1 MSIIIK
7 FIVVLSLLVVAGVSI
22 LVYSVNSAFHKP
34 LLLSSSQVLVVDTGM
49 YANSIVNDLS
59 SRSILRSPVLVKF
72 ALKLEPEL
80 SLIKAGSYE
89 LKFGMSV
96 RDLFIDLSTGNEQ
109 TFLVQLVEGLTWR
122 DWLSK
127 LNNTPHLIPSAL
139 SETQWLSILDP
150 QLEATSMEGTLMPDT
165 YQYTANIKVEDIVG
179 RAHQSMK
186 KYLNSAWLSRSLDLP
201 YVSPYEALIMASII
215 EKETGLASERPRIA
229 GVFVNRLRL
238 NMRLQTDPTVI
249 YGMGESFDGNIRRKD
264 LKQSTPYNT
273 YVIKGLP
280 PTPIAMV
287 GKLAIDAAL
296 NPMITDELY
305 FVSKGDGSHQFS
317 VTLEQHNQAVRTYQL
332 KQNSR

>member
-1 MSIIIK
+1 MGIIIK
-7 FIVVLSLLVVAGVSI
+7 FIIVLSLIAVAGVSI

-34 LLLSSSQVLVVDTGM
+34 LLLNGSEVLKVRSGM
-49 YANSIVNDLS
+49 YAHAIINDLS
-59 SRSILRSPVLVKF
+59 SRSILRNPVLVKI

-80 SLIKAGSYE
+80 SLVKAGTYE

-96 RDLFIDLSTGNEQ
+96 RDLFYDLSTGNEQ
-109 TFLVQLVEGLTWR
+109 TFLVQLVEGLTWKN
-122 DWLSK
+122 WLSQ
-127 LNNTPHLIPSAL
+127 LNSTPHLIPAAL

-150 QLEATSMEGTLMPDT
+150 QLEAISMEGMLMPDT
-165 YQYTANIKVEDIVG
+165 YQYTANTKVQEIVS
-179 RAHQSMK
+179 RAHKSLQQ
-186 KYLNSAWLSRSLDLP
+186 YLSGAWQTRAIDLP
-201 YVSPYEALIMASII
+201 YVSSYEALIMASII
-215 EKETGLASERPRIA
+215 EKETGLAIERPRIA

-249 YGMGESFDGNIRRKD
+249 YGMGDSFDGNIRRKD
-264 LKQSTPYNT
+264 LRQATPYNT

-280 PTPIAMV
+280 PTPIAMI

-296 NPMITDELY
+296 DPMTTDDLY

-332 KQNSR
+332 K